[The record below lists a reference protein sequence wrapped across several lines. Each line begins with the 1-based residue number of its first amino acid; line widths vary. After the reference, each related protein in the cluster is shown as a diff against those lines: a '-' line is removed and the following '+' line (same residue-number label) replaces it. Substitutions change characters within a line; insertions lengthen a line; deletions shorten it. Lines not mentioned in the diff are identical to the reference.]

1 MHQIVQP
8 EAGLGLGIRS
18 LKHLPKRPS
27 SAYDFGDVWSVR
39 AHVEEIDGRWEVV
52 RDDGKP
58 LTYYT
63 YSE

>member
-1 MHQIVQP
+1 MHQIVPTP
-8 EAGLGLGIRS
+8 ERLGLGIRS
-18 LKHLPKRPS
+18 LHHMPKRPLNE
-27 SAYDFGDVWSVR
+27 YDFGDVWSVQ
-39 AHVEEIDGRWEVV
+39 AHVEEIDGRYEVV